1 MLTGLLAGCALP
13 SLKDRSQSVAFVQA
27 QTADTRL
34 GSAVGREIEAHPDLS
49 GITTLEDITGGIIM
63 CYNLFMT
70 VKRSPAVE
78 TDNSAV
84 PAE

>member
-1 MLTGLLAGCALP
+1 VAAKFPMYVVRGLGGVLYIAG
-13 SLKDRSQSVAFVQA
+13 
-27 QTADTRL
+27 
-34 GSAVGREIEAHPDLS
+34 AV
-49 GITTLEDITGGIIM
+49 IM

-78 TDNSAV
+78 ASNSVV